1 MPLVTVTLTT
11 ALFTHSRTLSISNES
26 TPRPT
31 NLKQEVGLLK
41 PKVALLYRRM
51 VLVCLRYPHLPAAIP
66 LHQSAII
73 GSPLIG
79 ISDRSPHWLLIL
91 SQIPPRG
98 SNSGCILSPPFDL
111 RLHRRIKFPRNVR
124 FFTAASIRWID
135 VRGMI
140 EEFLLNL
147 LSGARVAISALW
159 IGLLQS
165 SILPHGHTWLLPI
178 YFIVSLGCYGLL
190 MVGIG
195 LMTFPTCPAEGLL
208 LQKDVDEAKEY
219 LKKKG
224 VDINSN

>member
-98 SNSGCILSPPFDL
+98 SNSGCILSPPFDP
-111 RLHRRIKFPRNVR
+111 RLHRRSVDWPLADIYI
-124 FFTAASIRWID
+124 TTW
-135 VRGMI
+135 
-140 EEFLLNL
+140 
-147 LSGARVAISALW
+147 
-159 IGLLQS
+159 
-165 SILPHGHTWLLPI
+165 PHL
-178 YFIVSLGCYGLL
+178 V
-190 MVGIG
+190 
-195 LMTFPTCPAEGLL
+195 EGLL
-208 LQKDVDEAKEY
+208 LQKVLLPFYSHLHFRVIQQRTPSSLSLPFFSGMFSKFPY
-219 LKKKG
+219 PRTLMRPKSILRKKG
-224 VDINSN
+224 LT